1 MAKALYGYAGDG
13 GSRHY
18 ISQPQTIPAKA
29 LCGTTLSVLVTA
41 ASRNATLPA
50 WCIRCE
56 RIMKGAKQDVT
67 V

>member
-13 GSRHY
+13 GSRHH
-18 ISQPQTIPAKA
+18 IRQPQTTPAKA

-41 ASRNATLPA
+41 ASRAQRATS
-50 WCIRCE
+50 
-56 RIMKGAKQDVT
+56 VVHT